1 MAIIPYDPLTAIL
14 YLIVGVMLGKAWEKS
29 RWIEKFIDAKA
40 IKAWFGLSEED
51 KKETGIA
58 E

>member
-1 MAIIPYDPLTAIL
+1 
-14 YLIVGVMLGKAWEKS
+14 MLGKAWEKS
-29 RWIEKFIDAKA
+29 RWIEKFIDTKA
-40 IKAWFGLSEED
+40 IKAWFGLNKED